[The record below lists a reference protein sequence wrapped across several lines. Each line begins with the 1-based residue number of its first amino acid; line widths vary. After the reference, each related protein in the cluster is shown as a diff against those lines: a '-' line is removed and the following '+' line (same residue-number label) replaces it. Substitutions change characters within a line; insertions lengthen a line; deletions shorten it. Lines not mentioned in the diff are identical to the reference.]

1 MSPAARMGGSGP
13 PRTSPKP
20 RTSPLWPADASPK
33 PAPPTSPG
41 VVLTMEDGQ
50 RVTVPSH
57 VLRAA
62 VPADKPKEGQL
73 FIFDSGWGGVDMAVK
88 LAKEGHAVIIH
99 IKNSFA
105 GFPKD
110 ALEEQ
115 LRGMP
120 GGSHLEMRATVN
132 GVNLIAIG
140 SKYNS
145 KKTQF
150 HVATEGAGSTAA
162 GKPYISQ
169 YHDELGNVLTRDVA
183 RPAVVSRYFGKF
195 NKVDIHDHLRQHQ
208 LALEEKWVGK
218 DEKAGKFRMWATI
231 RGVTAIDTM
240 LAVKTH
246 SHRGHSIRQA
256 TTREFIDLL
265 AEEMV
270 DNEIDGSTSR
280 PTPAKRSRP
289 VSGDLDMPAGSGPTH
304 DLQPIGYISEVRVL
318 KPDEKDALVQ
328 LRCTVCNKKAST
340 YCTLPACDR
349 AAVCASLKRGCF
361 KAHCSNQ
368 PPSETEPRARA
379 SGGTKRK
386 KRPLALSAEKRA
398 PQMARL

>member
-1 MSPAARMGGSGP
+1 MR
-13 PRTSPKP
+13 
-20 RTSPLWPADASPK
+20 SPLWSPSASPIPASPK
-33 PAPPTSPG
+33 SPG
-41 VVLTMEDGQ
+41 VTLTMEDGQ

-73 FIFDSGWGGVDMAVK
+73 YVFDSGWGGVEMATK
-88 LAKEGHAVIIH
+88 LAKEGHSVIVH

-110 ALEEQ
+110 FLEEQ

-150 HVATEGAGSTAA
+150 HVATEGAGSTVA

-169 YHDELGNVLTRDVA
+169 YPDELGNVLTREVA
-183 RPAVVSRYFGKF
+183 RPALVSRYFGKF
-195 NKVDIHDHLRQHQ
+195 NKVDIHDHLRQHE

-218 DEKAGKFRMWATI
+218 DEKAGKFRLWTTI
-231 RGVTAIDTM
+231 RGVCAIDTM

-246 SHRGHSIRQA
+246 SHPGHSIRKA

-270 DNEIDGSTSR
+270 DNEIDGSISR
-280 PTPAKRSRP
+280 PSPAKRIRP
-289 VSGDLDMPAGSGPTH
+289 VSGDLDMPAGNGHTH
-304 DLQPIGYISEVRVL
+304 DLEPIGYISEVRDL
-318 KPDEKDALVQ
+318 KPNESNKRIQ
-328 LRCTVCNKKAST
+328 LKCTVCNKKAST
-340 YCTLPACDR
+340 YCTLAACNR

-361 KAHCSNQ
+361 KAHCSGQNK
-368 PPSETEPRARA
+368 ERRRRAR
-379 SGGTKRK
+379 GGDSSNRK
-386 KRPLALSAEKRA
+386 HRKNRE
-398 PQMARL
+398 